1 MTRFDKDHGLLLDEG
16 MMGAQVR
23 TLYPGT
29 LGVHAVLISEGPG
42 KHEDLFSTPVLVW
55 NEALTSGPMD
65 KGRAIPAVVERDV
78 DPVLAY
84 RVTDHMRDGL
94 VLALL
99 RPLTVVPTSQRWPRI
114 KRSRGA

>member
-1 MTRFDKDHGLLLDEG
+1 MRYFFNALGPGSTPTRKGTRFRRGFGLFDRWLVQGNGQVTGLDKDHGLLLDEG

-65 KGRAIPAVVERDV
+65 KGRPFVA
-78 DPVLAY
+78 
-84 RVTDHMRDGL
+84 
-94 VLALL
+94 
-99 RPLTVVPTSQRWPRI
+99 QRME
-114 KRSRGA
+114 